1 MSNVVFDTLAK
12 YVNRL
17 DVDRVIRRRSPDVL
31 LVYLPKPTRSFHT
44 IWSSM
49 IGAESTAIVVHDDLC
64 LRLKSRDRRLDF
76 SSPSAVWPSLRY
88 SFVVEESRPLRYTTQ
103 QTSCSRT
110 SLIPSPPTYTK
121 RRRRRRSRKDNAVHL
136 VVMLNQ
142 SQSLAIILVAS
153 ANSHIPPII
162 MITSRH
168 LLVHTKIFC
177 R

>member
-17 DVDRVIRRRSPDVL
+17 DVDRVIRRRSHDVL

-49 IGAESTAIVVHDDLC
+49 IGAESTTTIASSMMTGRPLPMRSCDWISLLLRPSGLRCATRCRVENLVH
-64 LRLKSRDRRLDF
+64 
-76 SSPSAVWPSLRY
+76 Y
-88 SFVVEESRPLRYTTQ
+88 SRP
-103 QTSCSRT
+103 SCSRT